1 MGNGKGLLFDS
12 YLSAGY
18 DIDSWT
24 QVNLDRNTGC
34 GYGFHGPF
42 EHISVEGMETAVN
55 IIKSI
60 VKHVLML
67 ADA

>member
-24 QVNLDRNTGC
+24 QVNLDRNIG
-34 GYGFHGPF
+34 
-42 EHISVEGMETAVN
+42 
-55 IIKSI
+55 
-60 VKHVLML
+60 
-67 ADA
+67 

>member
-1 MGNGKGLLFDS
+1 
-12 YLSAGY
+12 
-18 DIDSWT
+18 
-24 QVNLDRNTGC
+24 
-34 GYGFHGPF
+34 
-42 EHISVEGMETAVN
+42 VEGMETAVN